1 MEHTALE
8 QLAEAVV
15 ERLTVPLEASGR
27 HVHLCRAHVEALFG
41 PGHRLEKVRDLSQ
54 PGQFVCTERVTLVGP
69 KGQLGNVVVLGPER
83 SESQVELSL
92 TDGVTLGIAPPVRIS
107 GDTAGTPGI
116 VLRGPAGELTLKQG
130 VIAAKRHIHMTP
142 EDARRW
148 GLSDKQDIRLHTL
161 TSRPV
166 TFEAVEVR
174 ISPKFS
180 TAVHLDYDE
189 ANACGFRKGDRAI
202 PLPDWEEVGD
212 DGPRR
217 DRAEWRVPSVLPCK
231 TSMEGRFTL
240 PEQIPTGAP
249 GKARLSGDEA
259 NACGFRK
266 GDRAIPVTG
275 GEGL

>member
-8 QLAEAVV
+8 RLAEAVV
-15 ERLTVPLEASGR
+15 EKLTVPLEASGR
-27 HVHLCRAHVEALFG
+27 HVHLCRADVEALFG
-41 PGHRLEKVRDLSQ
+41 PGHRLERVRDLSQ
-54 PGQFVCTERVTLVGP
+54 PGQFVCAERVTLVGP

-83 SESQVELSL
+83 PESQVEISL
-92 TDGVTLGIAPPVRIS
+92 TDGVALGIAPPVRIS
-107 GDTAGTPGI
+107 GNTAGTPGM

-142 EDARRW
+142 QDAARW
-148 GLSDKQDIRLHTL
+148 GLSDRQDIKLHTL

-180 TAVHLDYDE
+180 TVVHLDYDE
-189 ANACGFRKGDRAI
+189 ANACGFRR
-202 PLPDWEEVGD
+202 
-212 DGPRR
+212 
-217 DRAEWRVPSVLPCK
+217 
-231 TSMEGRFTL
+231 
-240 PEQIPTGAP
+240 
-249 GKARLSGDEA
+249 
-259 NACGFRK
+259 